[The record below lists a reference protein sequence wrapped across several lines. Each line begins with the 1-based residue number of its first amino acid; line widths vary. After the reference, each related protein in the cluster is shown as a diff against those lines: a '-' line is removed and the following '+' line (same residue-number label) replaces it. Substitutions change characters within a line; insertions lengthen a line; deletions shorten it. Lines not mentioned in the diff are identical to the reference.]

1 MSGVE
6 PKRVSE
12 ALRDAAR
19 MFEQTSDS
27 ARLDAELIMA
37 YQLGVSRSQMLLT
50 RMDAACPEGFLDN
63 CKRRMAQEPVAY
75 ILGEQEFFGLPF
87 KVGPG
92 VLIPRS
98 DSEVLV
104 ETALDLVGEIGS
116 VLDLGTGSGALLLA
130 FLANRPG
137 WSGVGVD
144 QSSEALQ
151 YASQNAERLGQA
163 NCSKWL
169 RFDWRKSDLA
179 ELAASFDLILC
190 NPPYVETDAALARD
204 VKDYEP
210 ASALFAGA
218 DGLDDYR
225 ILIPRIR
232 ELMRDGAVAI
242 FEIGATQADAVGTLA
257 KEHGFSPEIRKD
269 LANRPRAVVL
279 R

>member
-1 MSGVE
+1 MNAVRKS
-6 PKRVSE
+6 VSE

-19 MFEQTSDS
+19 QFEKTSDT

-37 YQLGVSRSQMLLT
+37 HRLGVSRSQMLLT
-50 RMDAACPEGFLDN
+50 RMDVACPKGFLDDCN
-63 CKRRMAQEPVAY
+63 RRMAHEPVAY

-104 ETALDLVGEIGS
+104 ETALELTGDAGR

-130 FLANRPG
+130 FLANRPR
-137 WSGVGVD
+137 WVGVGAD
-144 QSSEALQ
+144 QSMGALE
-151 YASQNAERLGQA
+151 YASQNAQVLGLSERTSWPQL
-163 NCSKWL
+163 
-169 RFDWRKSDLA
+169 DWREAGLA
-179 ELAASFDLILC
+179 QVPGPFDLILC
-190 NPPYVETDAALARD
+190 NPPYVEAGADLVRD
-204 VKDYEP
+204 VEDYEP
-210 ASALFAGA
+210 ASALFAGS

-225 ILIPRIR
+225 ILIPAVGA
-232 ELMRDGAVAI
+232 LMQEGGVAI
-242 FEIGATQADAVGTLA
+242 FEIGATQADAVCALA
-257 KEHGFSPEIRKD
+257 QEQGFSPEIRND